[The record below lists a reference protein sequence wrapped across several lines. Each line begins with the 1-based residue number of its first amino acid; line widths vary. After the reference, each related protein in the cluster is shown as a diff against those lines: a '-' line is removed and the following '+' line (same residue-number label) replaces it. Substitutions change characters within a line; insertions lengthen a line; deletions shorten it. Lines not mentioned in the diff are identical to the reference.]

1 MKERGERPLII
12 VQNPLPKKIS
22 TLAPEVVP
30 EAPRGCEQSRSLAD
44 IGCSTIAERFQT
56 SHVCAGVLRVS
67 ILTLELGNLE
77 AWKVLGHV
85 GFPRLLHTRLVY
97 QLQRNIRISKVCF
110 PIRASYHLS
119 QLEP

>member
-1 MKERGERPLII
+1 VNDPLS
-12 VQNPLPKKIS
+12 LSRTHYLKKIS

-56 SHVCAGVLRVS
+56 SHICDGVLRVS

-85 GFPRLLHTRLVY
+85 GIPRLLHTRPAGLSA
-97 QLQRNIRISKVCF
+97 SKKH
-110 PIRASYHLS
+110 SHLKGLFS
-119 QLEP
+119 NSSFLPSLAA